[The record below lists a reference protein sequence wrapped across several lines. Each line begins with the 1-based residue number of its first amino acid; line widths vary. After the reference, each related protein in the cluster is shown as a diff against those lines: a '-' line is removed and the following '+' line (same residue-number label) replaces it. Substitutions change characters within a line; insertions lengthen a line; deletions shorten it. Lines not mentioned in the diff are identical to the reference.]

1 MTRFNQEYLK
11 YEEERA
17 KGRIRDHSVKCSMK
31 KKKKNG
37 SDINNIDEKIIGK
50 RISRKLMEKTRK
62 DQL

>member
-17 KGRIRDHSVKCSMK
+17 KGRIRDHSVKCSM
-31 KKKKNG
+31 KKNG